1 MPILRFPFLYF
12 ISQRY
17 VSGGKGADES
27 ASPGLEVWVTAK
39 VFTLIYL
46 AHPSY
51 LLKVVFLLK
60 YFCCHLLQKDITV
73 SALLK
78 QF

>member
-1 MPILRFPFLYF
+1 MSILVFTFLYF
-12 ISQRY
+12 ISERY

-27 ASPGLEVWVTAK
+27 VPTASPGLEVWVTAK

-60 YFCCHLLQKDITV
+60 
-73 SALLK
+73 
-78 QF
+78 